1 MYAHKE
7 AIMKRNSIYKKAL
20 VLAAVLALALILLVG
35 CGQTTSGDSNLNQ
48 FVKPD
53 TGSQQQTETVKTA
66 LSGNAARQL
75 LLTSII
81 NAKTIEPNSRYITFS
96 FAPYVYVEKEGKTDK
111 YTVKVKG
118 SIDTLGGRDDKQYPV
133 NESVMTFEVLKE
145 SADLTTVVLGIYA
158 KGGDMYIDFN
168 DYATGKAVHR
178 YYVSDSDIAYV
189 VGLFKDILNQLKIE
203 EVLTDY
209 DLGSLI
215 NDAGV
220 KNLISTILG
229 TKSDDKLTLFNIM
242 LSLISESGSYSV
254 TNADGS
260 VDLVMPTKL
269 NAIFTNKTLLEQVG
283 NVVNG
288 LLGKQSDIIKGVVNF
303 LVGDILSGKKTLNT
317 AFVANISNNRFQK
330 LALNVVSTKGGVD
343 KTMELGV
350 GGLSKSADFA
360 NEVKNSMPELVKADR
375 KNYSFTTLSADLN
388 VNLDIAAQKY
398 SIENIDGA
406 VGGAI
411 AKALEGITGTEIYKK
426 SDAINIETPL
436 QISLHLK
443 LRAEIDRKS
452 VV

>member
-1 MYAHKE
+1 MSFEIIKGE
-7 AIMKRNSIYKKAL
+7 
-20 VLAAVLALALILLVG
+20 VDQQALINNEV
-35 CGQTTSGDSNLNQ
+35 
-48 FVKPD
+48 
-53 TGSQQQTETVKTA
+53 
-66 LSGNAARQL
+66 
-75 LLTSII
+75 
-81 NAKTIEPNSRYITFS
+81 
-96 FAPYVYVEKEGKTDK
+96 VEK
-111 YTVKVKG
+111 
-118 SIDTLGGRDDKQYPV
+118 
-133 NESVMTFEVLKE
+133 N
-145 SADLTTVVLGIYA
+145 VVLGIYA

-229 TKSDDKLTLFNIM
+229 TDSDDKLTLFNIM

-388 VNLDIAAQKY
+388 VNLDIANKSTASKT
-398 SIENIDGA
+398 STA
-406 VGGAI
+406 PLA
-411 AKALEGITGTEIYKK
+411 ARLPKPLKASPARKFIKNPMLSESMNRSK
-426 SDAINIETPL
+426 SASTSNCV
-436 QISLHLK
+436 
-443 LRAEIDRKS
+443 RKS
-452 VV
+452 TLKITRKPVQSSN

>member
-1 MYAHKE
+1 
-7 AIMKRNSIYKKAL
+7 MKRNSIYKKAL

-111 YTVKVKG
+111 YTVSVKG

-133 NESVMTFEVLKE
+133 NESVMSFEIIKGEVDQQALISNEVVEKN
-145 SADLTTVVLGIYA
+145 VVLGIYA

-220 KNLISTILG
+220 KSLISTILG

-260 VDLVMPTKL
+260 VELVMPTKL

-288 LLGKQSDIIKGVVNF
+288 LLGGQSDIIKGVVNF
-303 LVGDILSGKKTLNT
+303 LVGDILSGKRRLTRRLSR
-317 AFVANISNNRFQK
+317 IS
-330 LALNVVSTKGGVD
+330 ATTVS
-343 KTMELGV
+343 
-350 GGLSKSADFA
+350 
-360 NEVKNSMPELVKADR
+360 R
-375 KNYSFTTLSADLN
+375 
-388 VNLDIAAQKY
+388 NL
-398 SIENIDGA
+398 
-406 VGGAI
+406 
-411 AKALEGITGTEIYKK
+411 
-426 SDAINIETPL
+426 
-436 QISLHLK
+436 H
-443 LRAEIDRKS
+443 
-452 VV
+452 

>member
-1 MYAHKE
+1 
-7 AIMKRNSIYKKAL
+7 MKRNSIYKKAL

-81 NAKTIEPNSRYITFS
+81 NAKTVEPNSRYITFS

-168 DYATGKAVHR
+168 DYETGKAVHR

-229 TKSDDKLTLFNIM
+229 TDSDDKLTLFNPAFP
-242 LSLISESGSYSV
+242 YFR
-254 TNADGS
+254 
-260 VDLVMPTKL
+260 KRQ
-269 NAIFTNKTLLEQVG
+269 LLCNECR
-283 NVVNG
+283 
-288 LLGKQSDIIKGVVNF
+288 
-303 LVGDILSGKKTLNT
+303 
-317 AFVANISNNRFQK
+317 RFGRSRDAHETQR
-330 LALNVVSTKGGVD
+330 
-343 KTMELGV
+343 
-350 GGLSKSADFA
+350 DFH
-360 NEVKNSMPELVKADR
+360 E
-375 KNYSFTTLSADLN
+375 
-388 VNLDIAAQKY
+388 
-398 SIENIDGA
+398 
-406 VGGAI
+406 
-411 AKALEGITGTEIYKK
+411 
-426 SDAINIETPL
+426 
-436 QISLHLK
+436 
-443 LRAEIDRKS
+443 
-452 VV
+452 

>member
-1 MYAHKE
+1 
-7 AIMKRNSIYKKAL
+7 MKRNSIYKKAL

-189 VGLFKDILNQLKIE
+189 VGLFKDILN
-203 EVLTDY
+203 
-209 DLGSLI
+209 
-215 NDAGV
+215 
-220 KNLISTILG
+220 
-229 TKSDDKLTLFNIM
+229 
-242 LSLISESGSYSV
+242 
-254 TNADGS
+254 
-260 VDLVMPTKL
+260 
-269 NAIFTNKTLLEQVG
+269 
-283 NVVNG
+283 
-288 LLGKQSDIIKGVVNF
+288 
-303 LVGDILSGKKTLNT
+303 
-317 AFVANISNNRFQK
+317 
-330 LALNVVSTKGGVD
+330 
-343 KTMELGV
+343 
-350 GGLSKSADFA
+350 
-360 NEVKNSMPELVKADR
+360 
-375 KNYSFTTLSADLN
+375 
-388 VNLDIAAQKY
+388 
-398 SIENIDGA
+398 
-406 VGGAI
+406 
-411 AKALEGITGTEIYKK
+411 
-426 SDAINIETPL
+426 
-436 QISLHLK
+436 
-443 LRAEIDRKS
+443 
-452 VV
+452 

>member
-1 MYAHKE
+1 M
-7 AIMKRNSIYKKAL
+7 
-20 VLAAVLALALILLVG
+20 
-35 CGQTTSGDSNLNQ
+35 
-48 FVKPD
+48 
-53 TGSQQQTETVKTA
+53 
-66 LSGNAARQL
+66 
-75 LLTSII
+75 
-81 NAKTIEPNSRYITFS
+81 
-96 FAPYVYVEKEGKTDK
+96 
-111 YTVKVKG
+111 
-118 SIDTLGGRDDKQYPV
+118 
-133 NESVMTFEVLKE
+133 
-145 SADLTTVVLGIYA
+145 
-158 KGGDMYIDFN
+158 
-168 DYATGKAVHR
+168 
-178 YYVSDSDIAYV
+178 
-189 VGLFKDILNQLKIE
+189 
-203 EVLTDY
+203 TDY

-288 LLGKQSDIIKGVVNF
+288 LLGGQSDIIKGVVNF

-388 VNLDIAAQKY
+388 VNLDIANKSTASKT
-398 SIENIDGA
+398 STA
-406 VGGAI
+406 PLA
-411 AKALEGITGTEIYKK
+411 ARLPKPLKALPARKFIKNPMLFRFSNRSK
-426 SDAINIETPL
+426 SASTSNCV
-436 QISLHLK
+436 
-443 LRAEIDRKS
+443 RKS
-452 VV
+452 TLKITRKPVQSSN